1 MPATNP
7 VGLTKVA
14 PRRFLITVDPTVVRR
29 LPGCQFVPFGHR
41 AAFLALEP
49 GRGLAD
55 LMLTVE
61 DRLLEKNLDAR
72 ERAALRSLLAA
83 LKKWR
88 QDSDVTY
95 EIRSIV
101 ILQRARG

>member
-1 MPATNP
+1 
-7 VGLTKVA
+7 
-14 PRRFLITVDPTVVRR
+14 
-29 LPGCQFVPFGHR
+29 VPFGHR

-88 QDSDVTY
+88 QESDVTY